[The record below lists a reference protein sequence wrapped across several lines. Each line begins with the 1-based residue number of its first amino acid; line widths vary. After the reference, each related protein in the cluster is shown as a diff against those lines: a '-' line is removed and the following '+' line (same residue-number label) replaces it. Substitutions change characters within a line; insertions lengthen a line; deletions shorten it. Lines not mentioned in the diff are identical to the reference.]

1 MRKTVRRG
9 RLRRLAAAA
18 TAPVAVAAGALGCG
32 GAPRAAEGRVVAVI
46 DGDTIVVA
54 GVGHVRYLGIDT
66 PELHHPRKPVQRFAR
81 RARAEN
87 VRLVAGRTVRMVTDR
102 ERRDRYGRLLAYVYV
117 GPRMVNA
124 EMVRLGFARTLKIRL
139 NTLHDRLFARLESE
153 ARAAHR
159 GEWGDAEGG
168 PPEGVP

>member
-1 MRKTVRRG
+1 MRLSGLSAAVMAAC
-9 RLRRLAAAA
+9 LAL
-18 TAPVAVAAGALGCG
+18 LGCG
-32 GAPRAAEGRVVAVI
+32 GTSGVAQGRVVAVI

-66 PELHHPRKPVQRFAR
+66 PELHHPRKPVERFAR
-81 RARAEN
+81 RARAAN
-87 VRLVAGRTVRMVTDR
+87 VRLVAGRTVRLVMDR

-124 EMVRLGFARTLKIRL
+124 EMVRLGFARTLTIRP
-139 NTLHDRLFARLESE
+139 NTLHAKLLARLESE
-153 ARAAHR
+153 ARAARR